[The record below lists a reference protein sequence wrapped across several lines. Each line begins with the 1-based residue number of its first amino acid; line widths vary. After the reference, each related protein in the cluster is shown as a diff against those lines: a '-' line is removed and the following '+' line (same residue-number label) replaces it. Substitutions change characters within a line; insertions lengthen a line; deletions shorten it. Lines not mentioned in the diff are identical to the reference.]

1 MLSKYEKQFS
11 LHFSAESPDVWENIR
26 KIAGEQRKK
35 QETQNPPIKKKKHG
49 AWCKKN
55 GRKKEKQ
62 TKGIKNSIHFVKGRY
77 RLVKFTSFHRVTI
90 SVYKLYR

>member
-1 MLSKYEKQFS
+1 VLSKYEKQFS

-49 AWCKKN
+49 GVRKMA
-55 GRKKEKQ
+55 GRKKSKP
-62 TKGIKNSIHFVKGRY
+62 KV
-77 RLVKFTSFHRVTI
+77 
-90 SVYKLYR
+90 